1 MGKLEFQTKERVM
14 EKLVE
19 CRSTRR
25 RMRKGAFVVVLGLLI
40 SVGVL
45 VSSASATI
53 MKHVDLPR
61 LVEISDIIVHGQV
74 AEQRTYFDE
83 EQERVVTDVTVEV
96 DRNYYGADGK
106 TVVFQQWRGEH
117 DGQFH
122 SIPGDA
128 NFEDGE
134 EVVVFLHRGDDD
146 VVALSALGQ
155 SKFQVVRNG
164 DQNIVTR
171 DLRDIGFLLDKPDG
185 STEIGHKPNET
196 RGLES
201 FSAELESLVA
211 GIKGGAQ

>member
-1 MGKLEFQTKERVM
+1 
-14 EKLVE
+14 
-19 CRSTRR
+19 
-25 RMRKGAFVVVLGLLI
+25 MRKGAFIVVLGLLI
-40 SVGVL
+40 SVGVF

-61 LVEISDIIVHGQV
+61 LVEISDVIVHGQV
-74 AEQRTYFDE
+74 AEQKTYFDE
-83 EQERVVTDVTVEV
+83 EQNRVVTDVTVEV
-96 DRNYYGADGK
+96 ERSFFGADDEK

-122 SIPGDA
+122 AIPGDA

-134 EVVVFLHRGDDD
+134 EVVVFLHRGDDG

-164 DQNIVTR
+164 DQNLVMR
-171 DLRDIGFLLDKPDG
+171 NLSDIAFLLDTPDG